1 MSVFLMIFAV
11 CVNSYYCLYTVNI
24 FVLVMEAQFIMCVV
38 GTESFCVTRRLV
50 QISQVL
56 LEQ

>member
-1 MSVFLMIFAV
+1 MIFAV